1 MKIGYHKSMWTK
13 KENRLIQSWVA
24 RLAAADPGR
33 TRLHQAV
40 RITISVLSSVM
51 TMLWLTAFM
60 GVSFTPAILAG
71 VVSLLSLLLV
81 NDDTEKQKKITT
93 GLLVISSIAA
103 LSLSTLLGSISYV
116 VDALFLFVIFC
127 AYYTQHYGFRYFAIF
142 MVAFLSIYFSTLLNL
157 QPQDL
162 PVFIVGILAG
172 GMYSYLYHFIVLRNQ
187 PTKQLRHSMR
197 SFHIQT
203 NLTLDLVL
211 DVIGDPIP
219 NRYRTLLLKRDVK
232 RLNDYAQVISSQL
245 TTTNPSKVWEGI
257 DSEQLRLYIF
267 DAEMLIET
275 LYPAVKRLKELHA
288 LEHDEVRKLLYKVVE
303 SIRDAEVLRSHDI
316 IGNLMQTEKV
326 IDELKLQLIHLRMA
340 NHQNKDWL
348 WLIRRIESIANHL
361 VDSSNELSARRMA
374 NINEEEWL
382 EDADEIKKDNIKEE
396 EENSTFPR
404 LATKKALQAIA
415 AGAVAIMFGN
425 LLSPAHQYWVLL
437 SAFVVLLGTDTVG
450 MTLQKAFQRSLGTI
464 FGAIA
469 GFGLAQLLAGQV
481 VLELV
486 ALFCCIFLAFYFL
499 SISYAM
505 MMFWM
510 TMLIAIMY
518 DFILGGITE
527 QIILARVFD
536 TLAGAF
542 IGFLAAALIY
552 PRKTQ
557 EKVSNTVED
566 FLNKLSTFVSDYLE
580 SFVYPEKTAD
590 FTNQAFGIDE
600 EMRRIEEDARPL
612 RNRPAIL
619 ARSGI
624 ERWLTVLTAINYFA
638 KHLLASTNRS
648 NHVRIIAGTDDTLKH
663 INQVI
668 KHNIGT
674 LLRLL
679 KGEQGLVMYHLN
691 KEREQIEGLSEDLT
705 DEDLDVK
712 TFVNDLYYVWRINQS
727 LLVLGKELGSLN
739 NREASTSELNE

>member
-1 MKIGYHKSMWTK
+1 MKIGYDKGMWTK
-13 KENRLIQSWVA
+13 KENRIIQSWVA

-33 TRLHQAV
+33 TRLRQAV
-40 RITISVLSSVM
+40 RITVSVLSSVM
-51 TMLWLTAFM
+51 TMLWLTSMM

-71 VVSLLSLLLV
+71 VVSLVSLLLV
-81 NDDTEKQKKITT
+81 NDDTEKKKKITS
-93 GLLVISSIAA
+93 GLLVISSIVA
-103 LSLSTLLGSISYV
+103 LSISTLLGSISYV
-116 VDALFLFVIFC
+116 VDGLFLLVIFC

-142 MVAFLSIYFSTLLNL
+142 MVAFLSIYFSTLLKL
-157 QPQDL
+157 QPSDL
-162 PVFIVGILAG
+162 PGFIVGILVG
-172 GMYSYLYHFIVLRNQ
+172 GTYSYLYHFIVLRNQ
-187 PTKQLRHSMR
+187 PNKQLRHSMR

-219 NRYRTLLLKRDVK
+219 NNYRTLLLKRDVK

-245 TTTNPSKVWEGI
+245 TTTNPSNVWPGI
-257 DSEQLRLYIF
+257 DSEQLRLYVF

-288 LEHDEVRKLLYKVVE
+288 LEHNEVRKLLYKVVQ

-316 IGNLMQTEKV
+316 IGNLKQTEKV
-326 IDELKLQLIHLRMA
+326 IDELKDQLIQLRLT
-340 NHQNKDWL
+340 NHHNKDWL

-361 VDSSNELSARRMA
+361 VDSSNELGARRMA
-374 NINEEEWL
+374 NIEEEERL
-382 EDADEIKKDNIKEE
+382 EDADKIKKENINEE
-396 EENSTFPR
+396 EEKNPFPR
-404 LATKKALQAIA
+404 LATKKALQALA
-415 AGAVAIMFGN
+415 AGAVAILFGD

-469 GFGLAQLLAGQV
+469 GFGLAQLLVGHV
-481 VLELV
+481 ILELI

-527 QIILARVFD
+527 QILLARVFD

-557 EKVSNTVED
+557 EKVSDTAED
-566 FLNKLSTFVSDYLE
+566 FLTKLSTYVSNYLE
-580 SFVYPEKTAD
+580 SFEDPEKTAD

-600 EMRRIEEDARPL
+600 EMRRITEDARPL
-612 RNRPAIL
+612 RNRPTIF

-638 KHLLASTNRS
+638 KHLLASTNRN
-648 NHVRIIAGTDDTLKH
+648 NHIRIIGGTEDTLKH
-663 INQVI
+663 VNRVI
-668 KHNIGT
+668 KHNIET
-674 LLRLL
+674 LLSLL
-679 KGEQGLVMYHLN
+679 KGEPGLIMYHLN

-705 DEDLDVK
+705 DEDLEVK

-727 LLVLGKELGSLN
+727 LLILGKELGSLK
-739 NREASTSELNE
+739 NREASKDEMVD